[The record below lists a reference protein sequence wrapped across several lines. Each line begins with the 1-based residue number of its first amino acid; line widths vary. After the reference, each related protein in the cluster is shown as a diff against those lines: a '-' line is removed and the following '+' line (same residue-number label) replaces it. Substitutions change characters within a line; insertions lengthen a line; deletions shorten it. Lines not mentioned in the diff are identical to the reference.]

1 MEGILSA
8 VIPSSTTLIDTIKG
22 VVSSSGSYELTVNN
36 YSTQT
41 IPYYVNGSNSN
52 IDNLLASWYTQAKRP
67 SITLE
72 KITSDVN
79 DYVMQLR
86 KSDIKNLVGKYYLGI
101 FDFFCFVLVTLRM
114 IIKNSFKSNFVI
126 NNKKKL

>member
-8 VIPSSTTLIDTIKG
+8 VVPSSSTLIDTIKG

-41 IPYYVNGSNSN
+41 VPYYIYGSDSSANVDS
-52 IDNLLASWYTQAKRP
+52 ILANLYTSANRP

-79 DYVMQLR
+79 DYVLQLR
-86 KSDIKNLVGKYYLGI
+86 KSDIKNLVSKYYLGM
-101 FDFFCFVLVTLRM
+101 C
-114 IIKNSFKSNFVI
+114 
-126 NNKKKL
+126 

>member
-22 VVSSSGSYELTVNN
+22 VVSSAGSYELTVNN

-41 IPYYVNGSNSN
+41 IPYYINGSNSN
-52 IDNLLASWYTQAKRP
+52 IDNILASLYTQAKRP

-86 KSDIKNLVGKYYLGI
+86 KSDIKNLVGKYCLGKLFYSWI
-101 FDFFCFVLVTLRM
+101 LTILF
-114 IIKNSFKSNFVI
+114 KNYF
-126 NNKKKL
+126 